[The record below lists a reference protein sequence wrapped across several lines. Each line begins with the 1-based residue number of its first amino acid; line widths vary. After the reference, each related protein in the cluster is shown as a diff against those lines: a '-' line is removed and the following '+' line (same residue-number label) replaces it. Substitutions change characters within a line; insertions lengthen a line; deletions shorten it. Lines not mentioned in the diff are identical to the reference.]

1 MKCLTIKQPWAYLIF
16 NDGGVNKGL
25 KNIENRTWHTNIRGT
40 VAIHTSKS
48 IDVEAYNGLIKYSN
62 FKLPPL
68 NELEC
73 GKIIGVVDIV
83 DSVNEHPS
91 YWKEANSVGFVLENP
106 RKITQPIGLKGQLGF
121 FNLDIKIEE
130 EIFKNLNNE
139 N

>member
-91 YWKEANSVGFVLENP
+91 YWKEASSVGFVLENP
-106 RKITQPIGLKGQLGF
+106 RKVLEPISLKGQLGF
-121 FNLDIKIEE
+121 FNLNVKIEE

>member
-1 MKCLTIKQPWAYLIF
+1 MKCLTIKQPYAYLIF
-16 NDGGVNKGL
+16 NDSGANKGL

-40 VAIHTSKS
+40 VAIHTSKK
-48 IDVEAYNGLIKYSN
+48 IDIEAYNGLIKYSN

-83 DSVNEHPS
+83 DSVDKHPS
-91 YWKEANSVGFVLENP
+91 YWKELNSIGFVLENP
-106 RKITQPIGLKGQLGF
+106 RKLIKPIDLKGQLGF
-121 FNLDIKIEE
+121 FNLDVEIEK
-130 EIFKNLNNE
+130 EILENLNN